1 MVLVQSV
8 PFFRKLFHVTSKESC
23 LNMRHAILPVPTTMN
38 RLSETRQAKLSS
50 CLSKG
55 ASLGIMLILGLALGL
70 GGCAGKDQST
80 HTLED
85 LEKGEEP
92 TLEES
97 AVGFALIKGSP
108 NEGIGVDD
116 ELFDPFDDDPT
127 GAPIEEYDPIEPVNS
142 VVFEFNYRLDKYV
155 VKPVAKVYNFFIP
168 PDVQQSFSNV
178 FQNIRFFP
186 RLLNNLL
193 QAKFEGAGI
202 EMSRFLINSTLGVG
216 GLFDPAGI
224 MFELKTPSED
234 LGQTLGTYGMGPG
247 PFLMVPFFGPFTL
260 RDGVGFIGDG
270 LLDPFNW
277 FILPFIKTNSIP
289 QLVQDRSNI
298 RTIRFGLTGGEAVN
312 LRSLNLEKFQGVEEG
327 TLDLYGAIRN
337 GYLQQRLNAIQE

>member
-1 MVLVQSV
+1 
-8 PFFRKLFHVTSKESC
+8 
-23 LNMRHAILPVPTTMN
+23 MN
-38 RLSETRQAKLSS
+38 RLSETPQTKLSS

-55 ASLGIMLILGLALGL
+55 ASLWIMVILGLALGL
-70 GGCAGKDQST
+70 GGCAGKDQPT
-80 HTLED
+80 QTLVN
-85 LEKGEEP
+85 LEKEGDS
-92 TLEES
+92 TLVES
-97 AVGFALIKGSP
+97 AEVPL
-108 NEGIGVDD
+108 NEGTDFDD
-116 ELFDPFDDDPT
+116 ELFDPFDDSPT
-127 GAPIEEYDPIEPVNS
+127 GAPIEEYDPLEPVNS

-155 VKPVAKVYNFFIP
+155 IKQVAKVYNLFIP

-186 RLLNNLL
+186 RLLNNLF

-234 LGQTLGTYGMGPG
+234 LGQTLGTYGVGPG

-277 FILPFIKTNSIP
+277 FILPFITTDSIP

-298 RTIRFGLTGGEAVN
+298 RTIRLGLTGGEAVN
-312 LRSLNLEKFQGVEEG
+312 LRALNLEKFQGVEEG

-337 GYLQQRLNAIQE
+337 GYLQQRLNAIRE

>member
-1 MVLVQSV
+1 
-8 PFFRKLFHVTSKESC
+8 
-23 LNMRHAILPVPTTMN
+23 MN
-38 RLSETRQAKLSS
+38 RLSEIRQAKLSS

-55 ASLGIMLILGLALGL
+55 PSLWIILILGLALGF

-80 HTLED
+80 NTLEN
-85 LEKGEEP
+85 LEKETET
-92 TLEES
+92 TLMES
-97 AVGFALIKGSP
+97 AESSP
-108 NEGIGVDD
+108 DEDPAFDD
-116 ELFDPFDDDPT
+116 ELFDPFDESPN
-127 GAPIEEYDPIEPVNS
+127 GGQIEEYDPLEPVNS
-142 VVFEFNYRLDKYV
+142 AVFEFNYRLDKYA

-202 EMSRFLINSTLGVG
+202 ELSRFLINSTLGVG

-234 LGQTLGTYGMGPG
+234 LGQTLGTYGVGPG
-247 PFLMVPFFGPFTL
+247 PFLMIPFFGPFTL
-260 RDGVGFIGDG
+260 RDGVGFIGDIF
-270 LLDPFNW
+270 LNPFNW
-277 FILPFIKTNSIP
+277 FVVPIVTVDDLP
-289 QLVQDRSNI
+289 QLVNDSS
-298 RTIRFGLTGGEAVN
+298 TIRYIQTGRTAGEAVN
-312 LRSLNLEKFQGVEEG
+312 LRALNLEKFQGVEEG

-337 GYLQQRLNAIQE
+337 GYLQQRLNAIRE